1 MVVDPQDP
9 VRTFLLVPEWNPGH
23 ADCPAVKR
31 LREEESNQ
39 AAPVSACGEL
49 QRGY

>member
-1 MVVDPQDP
+1 MVVEPQDP
-9 VRTFLLVPEWNPGH
+9 LHTFVLVPERNLGH

-39 AAPVSACGEL
+39 AAPVSTCGEL